1 MRRIVTIVA
10 FTVLLTAR
18 ARAGTQDGNLIEYG
32 MGGFADGGHGP
43 PMLYPPE
50 VKIYADGRIVF
61 GDKDGIWQG
70 IVAPRRLEKLNRDLT
85 NNPLLRSTRL
95 IPVRNGGL
103 ISLHGGIAY
112 VRYRDGDDEIV
123 IATLSHPRGGD
134 YVRLLHRIRAEIP
147 NQYSSFRP
155 KSLRVGLYR
164 GRAWRDPVPWPF
176 TSIQL
181 AGSDSI
187 NITDPAA
194 IALILDHSFGGFS
207 WMQTNVQEDGV
218 DYELILQSVP
228 GWFEPQELG
237 TTLEMLHMSAD

>member
-32 MGGFADGGHGP
+32 MGGFADGGYGP

-70 IVAPRRLEKLNRDLT
+70 IVTPHRLEKLKRDLA
-85 NNPLLRSTRL
+85 NYSLLRSTRL

-103 ISLHGGIAY
+103 ISLHGGMAY
-112 VRYRDGDDEIV
+112 IRYRDGDDEIV

-164 GRAWRDPVPWPF
+164 GRAWRDPVAWPF
-176 TSIQL
+176 TSIRL

-187 NITDPAA
+187 NVTDPAA